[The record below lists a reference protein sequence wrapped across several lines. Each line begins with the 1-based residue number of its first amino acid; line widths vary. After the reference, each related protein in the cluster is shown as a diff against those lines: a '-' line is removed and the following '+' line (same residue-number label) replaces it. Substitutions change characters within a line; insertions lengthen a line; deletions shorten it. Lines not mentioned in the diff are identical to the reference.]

1 MTDAA
6 LRDEV
11 RAAEAWTSFNLR
23 GGPNVASQARVA
35 IEPLRSKLGDDLHA
49 DLSLMLSELVT
60 NAYRHGSLDGAGIGV
75 DVEIT
80 SDHLR
85 AEVSDHG
92 KGFKPEPVPVE
103 ERGAGGW
110 GLVIVDRLA
119 DRWGVRTG
127 PPSCVWFEVARAG

>member
-1 MTDAA
+1 MSHAA
-6 LRDEV
+6 LTDEE

-23 GGPNVASQARVA
+23 GGPDVASQARAV
-35 IEPLRSKLGDDLHA
+35 IEPFRRKLGDDLHA

-60 NAYRHGSLDGAGIGV
+60 NAYRHARAGEAGIGV

-80 SDHLR
+80 PDRLR

-92 KGFKPEPVPVE
+92 RGFKPEPVAADY
-103 ERGAGGW
+103 RGAGGW

-119 DRWGVRTG
+119 DRWGVRNG
-127 PPSCVWFEVARAG
+127 PPSCVWFEIARAG